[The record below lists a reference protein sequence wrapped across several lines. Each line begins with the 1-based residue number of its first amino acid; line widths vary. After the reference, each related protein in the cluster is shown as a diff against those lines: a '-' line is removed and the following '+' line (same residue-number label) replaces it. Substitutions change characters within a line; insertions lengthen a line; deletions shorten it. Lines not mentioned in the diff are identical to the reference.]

1 MTTGM
6 FAALIAVLAASIWYL
21 FVRNLW
27 VAGAAGAL
35 TAFLPILALVHH
47 HMRSGQDFYVEVGM
61 LLLITGLPAFGAA
74 AIAHALA
81 RLRQPW

>member
-6 FAALIAVLAASIWYL
+6 VAALIAALAAPVWYL

-27 VAGAAGAL
+27 FAGGAGTL
-35 TAFLPILALVHH
+35 TALLPVLALLHH
-47 HMRSGQDFYVEVGM
+47 QMKSGQDFYVELVM
-61 LLLITGLPAFGAA
+61 LLLIAGLPAFGAA
-74 AIAHALA
+74 AITHILA